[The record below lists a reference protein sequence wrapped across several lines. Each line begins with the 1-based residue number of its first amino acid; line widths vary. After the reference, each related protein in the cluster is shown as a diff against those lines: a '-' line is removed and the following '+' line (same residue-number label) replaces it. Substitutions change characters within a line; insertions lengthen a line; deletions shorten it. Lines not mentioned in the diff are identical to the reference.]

1 MEISNLKI
9 FKLDYSGSFDEI
21 SIENAQIIDFFTLI
35 DILAIYVPIQK
46 RMYIWVGKNATQS
59 LRSYIP
65 DVRMR
70 FSEKLPELKILRN
83 ITIESGSEPSDFF
96 QFINFNWDQ
105 LKAHIKEQEVKL
117 EPIIREI
124 TSSKRKLADAVKQ
137 EDYGEGIKI
146 SENIIQLA
154 KEINDKALEKEQ
166 EDLIKDLKEK
176 SKIKSSVENVEGEA
190 HEIKIKFDT
199 LIKTNKP
206 EDIVE
211 AHSIV
216 EQFKKKYQESVDLT
230 KIHTPNDLITKD
242 KNIWFS
248 FTREQQEISKEIN
261 QLKENL
267 NRAME
272 KLEITNVEVTMT
284 RAKDLLLRTVD
295 EEIKKEWSEIDSRYL
310 DWKRKNVTIAK
321 IEESIEESL
330 KLKDNFQFEEA
341 ISKLEST
348 IELIQDKEIIE
359 YSKKLQEMRNE
370 ILQAEEDYIKIRERI
385 AVLDERIK
393 ENRKNNLLDS
403 ALINCKNLINLAE
416 TIKKPDIVLEFS
428 QKLEEIQDELDDIK
442 AMAEQEQLR
451 LMKQAKDLDDV
462 IEIDKA
468 NVLPLVEE
476 FSTRDILGDLSDN
489 IDDMLDQI
497 GNLLS
502 EHRVE
507 VKNEISNKAIL
518 TSASGD
524 VVELEQSIEVQKE
537 EEKEEVMQLNVQSGV
552 VNPFDDAIESAIITD
567 IIPYNFEIMEVQLNG
582 EPVKRLPDK
591 SLVKGGLEL
600 KWELENIPPK
610 EKIDINYNLRR
621 RISRSIIF
629 ILKGMLKIIKTHSE
643 LHNLEL
649 EGFYEARLPFKNSY
663 GTAIEGVIIE
673 DIIPLYYLHFIKEPT
688 QQLPAQISKS
698 EHGELIQWNVGT
710 LQTETLNYQYRLLE
724 LYLLEELKID
734 INELSKTGIDFMT
747 KGDLTESINI
757 YDKIINKLEDFNK

>member
-176 SKIKSSVENVEGEA
+176 SKIKSSAENVEGEA

-403 ALINCKNLINLAE
+403 ALINCKNLIKLAE

-428 QKLEEIQDELDDIK
+428 QKLEEITDELDDIK

-476 FSTRDILGDLSDN
+476 FSTKDILGDLSDN

-507 VKNEISNKAIL
+507 VKNKISNKAIL

-537 EEKEEVMQLNVQSGV
+537 EGKEEVMQLNVQSGV

-582 EPVKRLPDK
+582 KPVKRLPDK

>member
-154 KEINDKALEKEQ
+154 KEINDQALEKEQ

-176 SKIKSSVENVEGEA
+176 SKIKSSAENVEGEA

-385 AVLDERIK
+385 ALLDERIK

-403 ALINCKNLINLAE
+403 ALINCKNLIKLAE

-688 QQLPAQISKS
+688 QQLPAKISKS